1 MSESVQLSSSDARA
15 IVRLLGDVAVAQ
27 DGLVAQRQCLMDG
40 LCDLVGGECWVWTTA
55 CKFEPGELPL
65 YAGFLKGGFT
75 EEKFARYLEACEHP
89 DIAFLNE
96 ALTREF
102 REKKTHLT
110 RLREQ
115 IDVENRFPASR
126 AYPVWCAAGVAQVI
140 MSMRPGADGS
150 QTAIGFYRGSER
162 APFLARESRIA
173 HIVLTEVP
181 WLYETTV
188 PAPLEPTVARLS
200 PRQRITLNLLLEGQS
215 RAEIAKHLGLSVHTV
230 DGYVK
235 DVFRYFDV
243 HSQPALIARFQ
254 HGDGGDVP

>member
-1 MSESVQLSSSDARA
+1 MSESFHLSSDDARS
-15 IVRLLGDVAVAQ
+15 IVRLLGDAAVAPG
-27 DGLVAQRQCLMDG
+27 GLVAQRQCLMDG
-40 LCDLVGGECWVWTTA
+40 LCDLVEAECWVWTTA

-102 REKKTHLT
+102 REKKIHLT

-115 IDVENRFPASR
+115 IDVENRFPSSG
-126 AYPVWCAAGVAQVI
+126 AYPVWCAAGIAQVI
-140 MSMRPGADGS
+140 MSMRPGVDGS
-150 QTAIGFYRGSER
+150 QTAIGLYRGPAR
-162 APFLARESRIA
+162 APFIARESRIA

-188 PAPLEPTVARLS
+188 PAPMEPTVARLS
-200 PRQRITLNLLLEGQS
+200 PRQRITLNLLLEGQDRDQIATHLELS
-215 RAEIAKHLGLSVHTV
+215 RHTV

-235 DVFRYFDV
+235 DVFRFFDV

-254 HGDGGDVP
+254 HSDGGDVP